1 MIPNHSRPLAY
12 QVNKHHHKKKP
23 GAGGADKRDGKG
35 HRHKHRNNNHHKRP
49 PTNKLTENDLDAT
62 DSSLNIPLTKM
73 APSSP
78 SSSASENIALEEDDQ
93 GIVIHFDKKSKK
105 ASGPLSKVPSLP
117 SGDYYEDSPKLSRYT
132 DSGQRDQL
140 AEKEA
145 RKWRTYT
152 ILSDDGTEVI
162 GNKDAIEVDGT
173 DKVDAVAKKDA
184 VVVDV
189 PDIRVTSDDDDD
201 DDTEQGTVGVG
212 NGETIF

>member
-1 MIPNHSRPLAY
+1 M
-12 QVNKHHHKKKP
+12 
-23 GAGGADKRDGKG
+23 
-35 HRHKHRNNNHHKRP
+35 
-49 PTNKLTENDLDAT
+49 
-62 DSSLNIPLTKM
+62 
-73 APSSP
+73 
-78 SSSASENIALEEDDQ
+78 
-93 GIVIHFDKKSKK
+93 
-105 ASGPLSKVPSLP
+105 
-117 SGDYYEDSPKLSRYT
+117 
-132 DSGQRDQL
+132 

-201 DDTEQGTVGVG
+201 DTEQGTVGVG